1 MRRHHQQSATAKDE
15 QVEHFN
21 AAPDIGL
28 TKDQV
33 AQRTQA
39 GLTNTAINTTFKTT
53 RQIIYSNTFTFFN
66 LIFVVLA
73 VLLVM
78 VRSFKDMTFL
88 PVIIV
93 NTVIGIIQEL
103 RSKKVLEKLTV
114 LNAAKATAIR
124 DGKSVQLPTDQLV
137 LDDIIELKT
146 GQQIPADAQL
156 LTGSL
161 NVNESLLTGEADEIA
176 KHPGDSL
183 MSGSFVVSGLARVRL
198 THVGADSYAAKL
210 TAKAQKMDTTE
221 ESAMIKS
228 LNRLIKFVGIIIIP
242 IGAALFYES
251 YVHNGNTLK
260 QSIVSM
266 EAALIGMIPEGLYL
280 LATVALALSAMKLA
294 QQRVLLHSMKSIETL
309 ARVTVL
315 CVDKTGT
322 ITENQMQVQR
332 FFSAQQAQVDE
343 NRLRSL
349 ISDFCAAMPGDNSTM
364 KAMKEYFT
372 QGSGRQADQIVPF
385 SSAWKYSG
393 VGFGNESYVLGAPEM
408 VLRESAAMFSSEF
421 EPYAKQG
428 FRVLVFGQYQGQL
441 TKASLSAPVT
451 PLGFILLRNPVRK
464 TAPATFRYFAE
475 QGVKIKVISG
485 DDPLTVASVAK
496 QAQIEG
502 AQNCV
507 SAATLAD
514 DEYEGA
520 LQRYTVFGRVTP
532 DQKQKFVTALQKQGE
547 VVAMT
552 GDGVNDILAMKR
564 ADTSIAMASGNEATM
579 NAAQMV
585 LLDSDFAKMPQV
597 VAQGRQVVNNIE
609 RSASLFLVKNIFS
622 LLLSIFTLIF
632 AFNYPLDPSHITLIS
647 LFTIGTPSFLLAL
660 ETNHQRIHGKF
671 LPNVMRRALPGGI
684 TDMFTVGVIVVCGA
698 LFGLSR
704 QDISTASTMILAA
717 VGFMVL
723 YQICHPLN
731 KFRSI
736 IFYGCIMGLLVCAL
750 LFGSLFGIDHVSAV
764 ALGFAFVLSLTG
776 DSSLTHLTRWTD
788 LIYEHFF
795 ANLGQKPKHAMQK
808 QA

>member
-1 MRRHHQQSATAKDE
+1 MRRHHQQSAAAKDE
-15 QVEHFN
+15 QIEHFN
-21 AAPDIGL
+21 AAPDTGL

-88 PVIIV
+88 PVIIA

-114 LNAAKATAIR
+114 LNAAKATVIR
-124 DGKSVQLPTDQLV
+124 DGKSIQLPTDQLV

-294 QQRVLLHSMKSIETL
+294 
-309 ARVTVL
+309 
-315 CVDKTGT
+315 
-322 ITENQMQVQR
+322 
-332 FFSAQQAQVDE
+332 
-343 NRLRSL
+343 
-349 ISDFCAAMPGDNSTM
+349 
-364 KAMKEYFT
+364 
-372 QGSGRQADQIVPF
+372 
-385 SSAWKYSG
+385 
-393 VGFGNESYVLGAPEM
+393 
-408 VLRESAAMFSSEF
+408 
-421 EPYAKQG
+421 
-428 FRVLVFGQYQGQL
+428 
-441 TKASLSAPVT
+441 
-451 PLGFILLRNPVRK
+451 
-464 TAPATFRYFAE
+464 
-475 QGVKIKVISG
+475 
-485 DDPLTVASVAK
+485 
-496 QAQIEG
+496 
-502 AQNCV
+502 
-507 SAATLAD
+507 
-514 DEYEGA
+514 
-520 LQRYTVFGRVTP
+520 
-532 DQKQKFVTALQKQGE
+532 
-547 VVAMT
+547 
-552 GDGVNDILAMKR
+552 
-564 ADTSIAMASGNEATM
+564 
-579 NAAQMV
+579 
-585 LLDSDFAKMPQV
+585 
-597 VAQGRQVVNNIE
+597 
-609 RSASLFLVKNIFS
+609 
-622 LLLSIFTLIF
+622 
-632 AFNYPLDPSHITLIS
+632 
-647 LFTIGTPSFLLAL
+647 
-660 ETNHQRIHGKF
+660 
-671 LPNVMRRALPGGI
+671 
-684 TDMFTVGVIVVCGA
+684 
-698 LFGLSR
+698 
-704 QDISTASTMILAA
+704 
-717 VGFMVL
+717 
-723 YQICHPLN
+723 
-731 KFRSI
+731 
-736 IFYGCIMGLLVCAL
+736 
-750 LFGSLFGIDHVSAV
+750 
-764 ALGFAFVLSLTG
+764 
-776 DSSLTHLTRWTD
+776 
-788 LIYEHFF
+788 
-795 ANLGQKPKHAMQK
+795 
-808 QA
+808 

>member
-1 MRRHHQQSATAKDE
+1 MRRHHQQSAAAKDE
-15 QVEHFN
+15 RVEHFN
-21 AAPDIGL
+21 AAPDTGL

-33 AQRTQA
+33 AQWTQA

-88 PVIIV
+88 PVIIA

-332 FFSAQQAQVDE
+332 FFSAQQAQVDD
-343 NRLRSL
+343 NQLRSL

-393 VGFGNESYVLGAPEM
+393 VDFGNESYVLGAPEM

-421 EPYAKQG
+421 EPYAKH
-428 FRVLVFGQYQGQL
+428 
-441 TKASLSAPVT
+441 
-451 PLGFILLRNPVRK
+451 I
-464 TAPATFRYFAE
+464 
-475 QGVKIKVISG
+475 KI
-485 DDPLTVASVAK
+485 A
-496 QAQIEG
+496 
-502 AQNCV
+502 
-507 SAATLAD
+507 
-514 DEYEGA
+514 
-520 LQRYTVFGRVTP
+520 
-532 DQKQKFVTALQKQGE
+532 
-547 VVAMT
+547 
-552 GDGVNDILAMKR
+552 
-564 ADTSIAMASGNEATM
+564 
-579 NAAQMV
+579 
-585 LLDSDFAKMPQV
+585 
-597 VAQGRQVVNNIE
+597 
-609 RSASLFLVKNIFS
+609 
-622 LLLSIFTLIF
+622 
-632 AFNYPLDPSHITLIS
+632 
-647 LFTIGTPSFLLAL
+647 
-660 ETNHQRIHGKF
+660 
-671 LPNVMRRALPGGI
+671 
-684 TDMFTVGVIVVCGA
+684 
-698 LFGLSR
+698 
-704 QDISTASTMILAA
+704 
-717 VGFMVL
+717 
-723 YQICHPLN
+723 
-731 KFRSI
+731 
-736 IFYGCIMGLLVCAL
+736 
-750 LFGSLFGIDHVSAV
+750 
-764 ALGFAFVLSLTG
+764 
-776 DSSLTHLTRWTD
+776 
-788 LIYEHFF
+788 
-795 ANLGQKPKHAMQK
+795 
-808 QA
+808 